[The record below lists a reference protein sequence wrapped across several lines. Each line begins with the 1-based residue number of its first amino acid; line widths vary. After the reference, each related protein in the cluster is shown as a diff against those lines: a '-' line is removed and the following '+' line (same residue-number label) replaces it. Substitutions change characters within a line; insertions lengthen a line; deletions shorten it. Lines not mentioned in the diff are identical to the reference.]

1 MQRAH
6 IWSKFH
12 LHRIK
17 IIVVLFSVFLGVNVA
32 EAQQLHSQENF
43 EWDAHLP
50 HYDDRFLHYGFTLGL
65 NSTRFRPILSDTYF
79 SGSNNIVSV
88 RSKPQGG
95 FNLGFVVNARLSK
108 YFDARL
114 LPGVA
119 FYTRAVQY
127 KFADGSSSDQT
138 AESVFIE
145 TPLLIKYKSQR
156 RKNHRLYMVG
166 GLKTCFEA
174 GAKKKEKKKSE
185 LRTNSFDLCVEYG
198 FGVDLYFQFFKFSPE
213 LRFSHGIN
221 SLLSNDPN
229 LYSQSLS
236 RLTTHTV
243 TLYFFFE

>member
-12 LHRIK
+12 LYWIK
-17 IIVVLFSVFLGVNVA
+17 ITILFLSFFLPITA
-32 EAQQLHSQENF
+32 AQSQQLHSQENF
-43 EWDAHLP
+43 EWDHNLP
-50 HYDDRFLHYGFTLGL
+50 HYDDRLLHYGFTLGL
-65 NSTRFRPILSDTYF
+65 NSTRFRPVHTQSFFSDSIT
-79 SGSNNIVSV
+79 SI

-95 FNLGFVVNARLSK
+95 FNLGFVMNLRLSK

-119 FYTRAVQY
+119 FYTRGVQY
-127 KFADGSSSDQT
+127 QFQNGFNSTQNT
-138 AESVFIE
+138 ESVFIE

-185 LRTNSFDLCVEYG
+185 LRTQNFDLTIEYG
-198 FGVDLYFQFFKFSPE
+198 FGIDLYFQFFKFAPE
-213 LRFSHGIN
+213 LRFSHGLSN
-221 SLLSNDPN
+221 LLVNDPN
-229 LYSQSLS
+229 RYSESLS
-236 RLTTHTV
+236 KLTTHTIS
-243 TLYFFFE
+243 LYFFFE

>member
-17 IIVVLFSVFLGVNVA
+17 IIFIFFSFFLSVKVA
-32 EAQQLHSQENF
+32 DGQQLHSQENF
-43 EWDAHLP
+43 QWDANIP

-65 NSTRFRPILSDTYF
+65 NSTRFRPTLSNTYF
-79 SGSNNIVSV
+79 NDSMVSV

-95 FNLGFVVNARLSK
+95 FNLGFVMNMRLSK
-108 YFDARL
+108 YFDVRL

-127 KFADGSSSDQT
+127 QFKNGTSSDQT

-145 TPLLIKYKSQR
+145 TPLLLKYKSQR

-174 GAKKKEKKKSE
+174 GAKKNQKTKDQ

-198 FGVDLYFQFFKFSPE
+198 FGIDLYFQFFKFAPE
-213 LRFSHGIN
+213 IRFSHGIN
-221 SLLSNDPN
+221 SLLNNDPN
-229 LYSQSLS
+229 LYSQSLT